1 MTNTMETKIEFFDMS
16 NWDENNNAVE
26 IIDYNFCGIKFLPRI
41 GENVYL
47 SKSNKHYVVSN
58 IQHVFKSLSE
68 TETQHVIKIN
78 IKHQ

>member
-1 MTNTMETKIEFFDMS
+1 METKIEFFDMT
-16 NWDENNNAVE
+16 NRNELNNAVE
-26 IIDYNFCGIKFLPRI
+26 ICDYNLCSILFLPRV
-41 GENVYL
+41 GESVFL